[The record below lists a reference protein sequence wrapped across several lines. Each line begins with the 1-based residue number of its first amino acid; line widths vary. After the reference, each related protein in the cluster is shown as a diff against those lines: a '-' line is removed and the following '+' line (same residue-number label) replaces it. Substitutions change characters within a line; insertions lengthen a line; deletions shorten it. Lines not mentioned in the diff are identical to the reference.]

1 MYCPE
6 EIIDLKYAIK
16 VEKTSK
22 KNGFKIITPKRTYKF
37 QADSQTSMEE
47 WMAQL
52 ERSIIRANND
62 GDNVKVII
70 NETYLIYK
78 DNSMIY
84 LI

>member
-47 WMAQL
+47 WMVQL
-52 ERSIIRANND
+52 ERSIVRANND
-62 GDNVKVII
+62 GDNVKVTI
-70 NETYLIYK
+70 NEIFNLQR
-78 DNSMIY
+78 
-84 LI
+84 